1 MENVE
6 FKAMPDEEIR
16 KLALSHQVEE
26 WPVSLVREFALRDY
40 RPISDR
46 PDLIE
51 ACEGWVGKA
60 LEAASERFGKLAE
73 DLRLTFSG
81 FPNFSSPTSL
91 MLSGVLA
98 IPEVGQME
106 IAAPELENALVDHE
120 MKQAFKSLAE
130 SSSVAS
136 RWTKVGAVAA
146 CVAAVVAFGGL
157 ILQLVLA

>member
-26 WPVSLVREFALRDY
+26 WPVSLVRELALRDY

-73 DLRLTFSG
+73 DLPKKKTFQSARRARHIPQG
-81 FPNFSSPTSL
+81 HSS
-91 MLSGVLA
+91 
-98 IPEVGQME
+98 
-106 IAAPELENALVDHE
+106 
-120 MKQAFKSLAE
+120 F
-130 SSSVAS
+130 
-136 RWTKVGAVAA
+136 
-146 CVAAVVAFGGL
+146 
-157 ILQLVLA
+157 